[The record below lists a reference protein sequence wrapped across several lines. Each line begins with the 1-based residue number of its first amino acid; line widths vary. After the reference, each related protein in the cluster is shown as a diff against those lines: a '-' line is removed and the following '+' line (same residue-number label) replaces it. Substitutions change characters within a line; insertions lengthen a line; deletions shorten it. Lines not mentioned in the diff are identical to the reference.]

1 MLEYTIDGKTYQFNA
16 GFAFLRE
23 IDKAHAD
30 TAGKDNGLI
39 WTMAGVVDRDPE
51 RLRDALLAMN
61 TGQNPRIDR
70 ETLERWI
77 ETHEA
82 LDDVFVDV
90 ESFFEHANCT
100 KVAWARLML
109 LVRVAKAA
117 KE

>member
-1 MLEYTIDGKTYQFNA
+1 MLEYKIGSETYQFNA

-23 IDKAHAD
+23 IEKSHTDA
-30 TAGKDNGLI
+30 AGKDNGLI

-61 TGQNPRIDR
+61 VGQTPRIDR
-70 ETLERWI
+70 ETLEHWL
-77 ETHEA
+77 EDHED
-82 LDDVFVDV
+82 LESVFSDA
-90 ESFFEHANCT
+90 ESFFEAANCT
-100 KVAWARLML
+100 KIAWNRLQL